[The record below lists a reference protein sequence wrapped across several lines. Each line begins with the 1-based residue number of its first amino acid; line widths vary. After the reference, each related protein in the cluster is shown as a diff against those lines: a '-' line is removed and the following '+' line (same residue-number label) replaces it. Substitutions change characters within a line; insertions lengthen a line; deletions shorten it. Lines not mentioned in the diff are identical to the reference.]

1 MLSTWPTMAQMKL
14 VHPHLRHRYVQR
26 SLCSGET
33 NQPPCSLDSYFIQD
47 AGALNL
53 ALIDDTANYIQTTRA
68 SVLMWGR
75 PPPSAQETAA
85 AGGPLS
91 LPPVKPSPAW
101 QPTVDDCTRA
111 LCQLRAV
118 WGVAGSDSDPKWSAA
133 GLSEVTYL
141 KCTLPHAP
149 DVSSATNGVGAAA
162 RVTSAGIEH
171 AIAASST
178 DSIATAVSS
187 GADMQ
192 ALDRLL
198 SNVLRVSLLLQRAL
212 HVLPPVSDGTPL
224 PQLQLSAATAQ
235 IHSVVRAMSAI
246 GSFGLDPL
254 MHTSLAGM
262 PVTAALR

>member
-1 MLSTWPTMAQMKL
+1 M
-14 VHPHLRHRYVQR
+14 
-26 SLCSGET
+26 
-33 NQPPCSLDSYFIQD
+33 QD

>member
-1 MLSTWPTMAQMKL
+1 M
-14 VHPHLRHRYVQR
+14 
-26 SLCSGET
+26 
-33 NQPPCSLDSYFIQD
+33 
-47 AGALNL
+47 
-53 ALIDDTANYIQTTRA
+53 
-68 SVLMWGR
+68 
-75 PPPSAQETAA
+75 
-85 AGGPLS
+85 
-91 LPPVKPSPAW
+91 
-101 QPTVDDCTRA
+101 
-111 LCQLRAV
+111 

-171 AIAASST
+171 AIAASAT